1 MREGDKMHEGQ
12 TIFSQVMNY
21 FPTWSFRN
29 IVARYGGDKWVR
41 DFSCRS
47 HFNTLAFAQLT
58 GRESLRDIETC
69 LNANRRHLH
78 HMGIQSGVSRNN
90 IAHANEVRDWH
101 IYKDV
106 SLILI
111 ARARALYAGE
121 ELAVDLENAVYAFDS
136 TTIDL
141 CLSLFPWADFRTAKA
156 GIKMHTAVDVRGS
169 IPSFIHI
176 TEARMNDVR
185 VMDELPVEAGAFYLM
200 DRGYLDFARLHSIHS
215 AGAFFVMPAK
225 RNLDFKRRY
234 SSRVD
239 KSLGLKCD
247 QRGILCGV
255 KTSTLYP
262 DTIRVVSYCDA
273 ETGKKFRFLTN
284 NMICPAIDICKLYK
298 MRWQVEIFF
307 KWIKQHLKIK
317 HFIGNSINAVHI
329 QLWVAVASYALV
341 AILKKEL
348 RLEKSMYEILQFL
361 CVSIFEKYS
370 IIEALSKSN
379 NAEIDEPPYLQG
391 EFW

>member
-1 MREGDKMHEGQ
+1 MHEGQ
-12 TIFSQVMNY
+12 TVFSQVMNY
-21 FPTWSFRN
+21 FPMWSFRN
-29 IVARYGGDKWVR
+29 IVNKYSGDKWVR

-47 HFNTLAFAQLT
+47 HFNALAFAQLT

-90 IAHANEVRDWH
+90 IAHANEVRDWR
-101 IYKDV
+101 IYRDV
-106 SLILI
+106 ALILI
-111 ARARALYAGE
+111 TRARALYAGE
-121 ELAVDLENAVYAFDS
+121 SLAVDLENAVYAFDS

-156 GIKMHTAVDVRGS
+156 GIKMHTAIDVRGS

-176 TEARMNDVR
+176 TEARMHDIR
-185 VMDELPVEAGAFYLM
+185 AMDELPIEAGAFYLM
-200 DRGYLDFARLHSIHS
+200 DRGYLDFARLHDMHC
-215 AGAFFVMPAK
+215 AGAFFVMPSK

-239 KSLGLKCD
+239 KSLGLRCD
-247 QRGILCGV
+247 QRGVLCGV

-262 DTIRVVSYCDA
+262 DTIRVVSYCDP
-273 ETGKKFRFLTN
+273 ETGKRFRFITN
-284 NMICPAIDICKLYK
+284 NMTCPAIDICKLYK

-317 HFIGNSINAVHI
+317 HFTGNSMNAVHI
-329 QLWVAVASYALV
+329 QLWVAVATYALV

-361 CVSIFEKYS
+361 SVSIFEKTA
-370 IIEALSKSN
+370 IIKALSKS
-379 NAEIDEPPYLQG
+379 EDTKTDKDPYLQR

>member
-1 MREGDKMHEGQ
+1 MGSRFQLQK
-12 TIFSQVMNY
+12 
-21 FPTWSFRN
+21 SFQHACFR
-29 IVARYGGDKWVR
+29 AADR
-41 DFSCRS
+41 
-47 HFNTLAFAQLT
+47 AQ
-58 GRESLRDIETC
+58 SLRDIETC

-121 ELAVDLENAVYAFDS
+121 ELAVDLKNAVYAFDS
-136 TTIDL
+136 TIIDL
-141 CLSLFPWADFRTAKA
+141 CLSLFPRADFRTVKA
-156 GIKMHTAVDVRGS
+156 SIKMHTAVDVSGS

-185 VMDELPVEAGAFYLM
+185 VMDELLVEAGAFYLM

-215 AGAFFVMPAK
+215 ARAFFVMPAK
-225 RNLDFKRRY
+225 RNMDFKRRY
-234 SSRVD
+234 SRQVD

-255 KTSTLYP
+255 KTSSLYP

-348 RLEKSMYEILQFL
+348 RLEKACMKF
-361 CVSIFEKYS
+361 YS
-370 IIEALSKSN
+370 
-379 NAEIDEPPYLQG
+379 
-391 EFW
+391 F

>member
-1 MREGDKMHEGQ
+1 MHEGQ
-12 TIFSQVMNY
+12 TIFSQVMSY

-90 IAHANEVRDWH
+90 IAHANEARDWR
-101 IYKDV
+101 IYRDV
-106 SLILI
+106 AMLLI
-111 ARARALYAGE
+111 ARARALHSGE
-121 ELAVDLENAVYAFDS
+121 ELAVDFESAVYAFDS

-141 CLSLFPWADFRTAKA
+141 CLSLFAWADFRRAKA
-156 GIKMHTAVDVRGS
+156 GIKMHTAVDVRGN

-176 TEARMNDVR
+176 TEARMHDVR
-185 VMDELPVEAGAFYLM
+185 AMDQLPVEAGAFYLM
-200 DRGYLDFARLHSIHS
+200 DRGYLDFARLHAIHS

-234 SSRVD
+234 SSPVD

-247 QRGILCGV
+247 QRGALCGV
-255 KTSTLYP
+255 KTSSLYP
-262 DTIRVVSYCDA
+262 DTIRLVSYRDA
-273 ETGKKFRFLTN
+273 GTGRGFRFLTN
-284 NMICPAIDICKLYK
+284 NMTITAIDICRLYK
-298 MRWQVEIFF
+298 MRWQVETFF

-317 HFIGNSINAVHI
+317 HFIGNSMNAVHI
-329 QLWVAVASYALV
+329 QLWVAVATYALV
-341 AILKKEL
+341 AILRKEL

-361 CVSIFEKYS
+361 SVSIFEKCP
-370 IIEALSKSN
+370 IIEALSKSDR
-379 NAEIDEPPYLQG
+379 AEINGPPYLQG

>member
-1 MREGDKMHEGQ
+1 MHQGHLV
-12 TIFSQVMNY
+12 FSQVMEY
-21 FPTWSFRN
+21 FPVRAFQS
-29 IVARYGGDKWVR
+29 IVERYSGDRWVR

-69 LNANRRHLH
+69 LKANRRHLH

-90 IAHANEVRDWH
+90 IAHANEVRDWR
-101 IYKDV
+101 IYRDV
-106 SLILI
+106 ALILI
-111 ARARALYAGE
+111 ARARTLYADE
-121 ELAVDLENAVYAFDS
+121 ELAVEFENAVYAFDS

-156 GIKMHTAVDVRGS
+156 GIKVHTAVDVRGN

-185 VMDELPVEAGAFYLM
+185 AMDKLPVEAGALYLM
-200 DRGYLDFARLHSIHS
+200 DRGYLDFARLHAIHN

-234 SSRVD
+234 SSQVD

-247 QRGILCGV
+247 QRGTLCGV
-255 KTSTLYP
+255 KTSSLYP
-262 DTIRVVSYCDA
+262 DTIRVVSYRDA
-273 ETGKKFRFLTN
+273 ETEKRFRFITN
-284 NMICPAIDICKLYK
+284 NMTCPAIDICKLYK

-307 KWIKQHLKIK
+307 KWIKQRLRIK
-317 HFIGNSINAVHI
+317 HFIGNSLNAVHI
-329 QLWVAVASYALV
+329 QLWVAVATYALV
-341 AILKKEL
+341 AVLKKEL

-361 CVSIFEKYS
+361 SVSIFEKTY
-370 IIEALSKSN
+370 IIEALSKSDY
-379 NAEIDEPPYLQG
+379 AEINEPPYLQG
-391 EFW
+391 ELW